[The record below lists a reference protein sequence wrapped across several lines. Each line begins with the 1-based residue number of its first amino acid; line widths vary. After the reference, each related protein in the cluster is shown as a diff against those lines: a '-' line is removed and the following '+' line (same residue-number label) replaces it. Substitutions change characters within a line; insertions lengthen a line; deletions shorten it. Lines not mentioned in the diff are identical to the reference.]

1 MQTHS
6 SETVGLPASVLTIG
20 AFDGVHRGHQALI
33 SRAVSRA
40 KALDVP
46 SVAYTFDPPPK
57 VYFQQALSL
66 MPLEEKLD
74 KLENLDLDHV
84 IVARF
89 DENYAARGTEDFL
102 AELSLMN
109 PDEVWVGRDFR
120 FGRLQSGDLATLGS
134 RFSIRVL
141 EPTRC
146 SRGEIISSTRVRRLR
161 ARGSLL
167 EAKMLLGWSA

>member
-1 MQTHS
+1 MQAHP
-6 SETVGLPASVLTIG
+6 SEKVRLPASVLTIG

-33 SRAVSRA
+33 SRAVRRA
-40 KALDVP
+40 KALGIP
-46 SVAYTFDPPPK
+46 SLAYTFDPPPK
-57 VYFQQALSL
+57 VYFQHALSL

-74 KLENLDLDHV
+74 KLENLGLDRV

-89 DENYAARGTEDFL
+89 DEHYAARGTEDFL
-102 AELSLMN
+102 AELSTLN

-134 RFSIRVL
+134 RFSVRVL
-141 EPTRC
+141 EPARC

-161 ARGSLL
+161 AKGSLQ
-167 EAKMLLGWSA
+167 EARMLLGWSA